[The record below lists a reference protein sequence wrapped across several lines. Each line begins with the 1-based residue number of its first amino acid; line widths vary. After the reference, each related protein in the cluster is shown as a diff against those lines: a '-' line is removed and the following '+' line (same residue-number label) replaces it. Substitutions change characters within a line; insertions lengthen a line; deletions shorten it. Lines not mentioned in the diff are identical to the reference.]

1 MWDESLP
8 AYSGSLEDQV
18 TLFMIYLRYGIF
30 YAIVLLGII
39 SIAIALI
46 SPIFIAYFSID
57 SFKIKITQKKNKQ
70 QIKQLK
76 NDEDFYINRLE
87 QHLKKKNKKKK

>member
-8 AYSGSLEDQV
+8 AYSGSLEDQI
-18 TLFMIYLRYGIF
+18 TLGMIYLRYAVF
-30 YAIVLLGII
+30 YAVFLLGIL

-46 SPIFIAYFSID
+46 SPLFIAYFSIG
-57 SFKIKITQKKNKQ
+57 SLKIKIKQKKNKD

-76 NDEDFYINRLE
+76 SHEDNYINRLE
-87 QHLKKKNKKKK
+87 NHLKKKSKKKK